1 MALRSSGEERL
12 MWKLVGKGSR
22 RGSTPPSRASDIARQ
37 PLFWAAV
44 AAGLTLSGP
53 RGRRAALRGG
63 ACYATTGL
71 LHLPLKRLVGRRH
84 PRGAGLMRLGPA
96 TSSFPSGH
104 AASDLSF
111 TFGVAQELPLLFI
124 PLSAATVGAHWALI
138 RGREHYPS
146 DVFAGGAL
154 GIAVALAAW
163 IVRPPRHLGS
173 ADAAVSVEPQ
183 ARGADAARR

>member
-1 MALRSSGEERL
+1 MALSGPGEERL

-22 RGSTPPSRASDIARQ
+22 RGSSPASRASDIVRQ

-44 AAGLTLSGP
+44 ATALAASGP
-53 RGRRAALRGG
+53 KGRRAALRGG
-63 ACYATTGL
+63 ACYAATGL

-111 TFGVAQELPLLFI
+111 TFGVAQELPLMFV
-124 PLSAATVGAHWALI
+124 PLSAATLGAHWALV
-138 RGREHYPS
+138 RAREHYPS

-154 GIAVALAAW
+154 GIGVALAAW
-163 IVRPPRHLGS
+163 IARPPRRDPGS
-173 ADAAVSVEPQ
+173 DEAPPLTQS
-183 ARGADAARR
+183 

>member
-1 MALRSSGEERL
+1 MALRVSNEERL

-22 RGSTPPSRASDIARQ
+22 RGSTPLSRASDIVRQ
-37 PLFWAAV
+37 PLFWGGVAAV
-44 AAGLTLSGP
+44 LALSGP
-53 RGRRAALRGG
+53 RGRRAALRGS

-84 PRGAGLMRLGPA
+84 PRGAGLMRIGPV

-111 TFGVAQELPLLFI
+111 TFGVAQELPLLFL
-124 PLSAATVGAHWALI
+124 PLSLATVGAHAALL

-146 DVFAGGAL
+146 DVFFGGAL
-154 GIAVALAAW
+154 GIAVAVAAW
-163 IVRPPRHLGS
+163 ALWPPRGTGS
-173 ADAAVSVEPQ
+173 EVAPPSVEP
-183 ARGADAARR
+183 

>member
-1 MALRSSGEERL
+1 MALRPSGEERL

-22 RGSTPPSRASDIARQ
+22 RGATPPRRASDIARQ

-44 AAGLTLSGP
+44 AAGLSGP

-124 PLSAATVGAHWALI
+124 PLSAATGRRSLGAH
-138 RGREHYPS
+138 P
-146 DVFAGGAL
+146 
-154 GIAVALAAW
+154 
-163 IVRPPRHLGS
+163 RP
-173 ADAAVSVEPQ
+173 
-183 ARGADAARR
+183 

>member
-1 MALRSSGEERL
+1 MTRIGSGEERL
-12 MWKLVGKGSR
+12 MWKLVGTGSR
-22 RGSTPPSRASDIARQ
+22 RGSSAPSRASDIARQ
-37 PLFWAAV
+37 PLFWGAV
-44 AAGLTLSGP
+44 AAALALSGP

-71 LHLPLKRLVGRRH
+71 LHLPLKRLIARRH
-84 PRGAGLMRLGPA
+84 PRGAGLMRLGPV
-96 TSSFPSGH
+96 TSSLPSGH

-146 DVFAGGAL
+146 DVLAGGAL

-163 IVRPPRHLGS
+163 IAWPPRRSSSREGPRTLES
-173 ADAAVSVEPQ
+173 
-183 ARGADAARR
+183 

>member
-1 MALRSSGEERL
+1 MGQSWLGEERL

-22 RGSTPPSRASDIARQ
+22 RGSSLPSRASDIARQ

-44 AAGLTLSGP
+44 AAALALSGP

-71 LHLPLKRLVGRRH
+71 LHLPIKRLVGRRH

-124 PLSAATVGAHWALI
+124 PLSAATVSAHWALI

-163 IVRPPRHLGS
+163 IIWPPRRSSGREG
-173 ADAAVSVEPQ
+173 AAPL
-183 ARGADAARR
+183 AA